1 MIESSDRMNVEFDR
15 SLRALMTGKNDSCG
29 TIEHEQ
35 VNEDQSSRSRDR
47 SSGTD
52 PLERVILNSYIFG
65 NGSLCFIIDT
75 KGLP

>member
-1 MIESSDRMNVEFDR
+1 MRCHERVPDVLHESDPMIESSDRMNVEFDR

-52 PLERVILNSYIFG
+52 PLERVILES
-65 NGSLCFIIDT
+65 
-75 KGLP
+75 